1 MAINKRVFGTPITGS
16 VLTELKRRQSGTE
29 EIEFGESVKL
39 PQTVELSTRTPFVR
53 MWTAVKLLEPEKIV
67 TYLEEEVIAEE
78 VSDSE
83 VEEEQKDIN
92 EILKQ
97 YEFTL
102 QKQKPIHIPTYE
114 EPASSTYVHI
124 PTELKE
130 EQTRALKLVMMKVSK
145 NNKKIEKVVREEIEH
160 VSKIYTIGDYNYEQY
175 YNNVNPN
182 ESNNSND
189 FFANENEKNPL
200 LKPQAGITSVSS
212 QTQGTLGVIKETS
225 VKFIVHNFYDFDN
238 IYNKYFLKPGA
249 NLQNFLYGNTS
260 QGDDINGQIT
270 KNSGNLEVLQGIV
283 KDYSA
288 KILQNGSVECSVTL
302 LSANSALLSFTNDEK
317 VHVRIKRML
326 ESGIYYFGLQQI
338 LKNLP
343 EDSQERKDLGTDL
356 IPNYT
361 TSDEDIKTYED
372 NLRRQ
377 ANRLFGLKRFE
388 RIAPLAVGVGLLLVG
403 EELTTDLSETY
414 ISWGKFED
422 FIINETFGHGKTVED
437 INKGNSTQ
445 IRLDS
450 SNSFSMWSKR
460 FKQRQRTMFKL
471 GKNIPNFIFPN
482 AWGDNVPFNSN
493 TLNSYTFQ
501 QNKYPNDY
509 PDGVD
514 KTKYDKGSG
523 EFGRIPLREV
533 FINTKLII
541 DAFSSNEDESI
552 QKIIESLLDELN
564 KDSHNLFKWKLVA
577 GDSET
582 QLKVVD
588 LNYIQSDD
596 IKFI

>member
-78 VSDSE
+78 VSNSE
-83 VEEEQKDIN
+83 VEENQKDIN

-97 YEFTL
+97 YEFSL

-130 EQTRALKLVMMKVSK
+130 EQARALKLIMMKVSINK
-145 NNKKIEKVVREEIEH
+145 KKIEKVVREEIEH

-249 NLQNFLYGNTS
+249 KIFIDFGWNVVKNLYNPKSLLDAAEEDNLQNFLYGNTS

-270 KNSGNLEVLQGIV
+270 KNNGNLEVLQGIV
-283 KDYSA
+283 KDYNA

-343 EDSQERKDLGTDL
+343 EDSQERKDLSTDL

-377 ANRLFGLKRFE
+377 ANRLFGL
-388 RIAPLAVGVGLLLVG
+388 
-403 EELTTDLSETY
+403 
-414 ISWGKFED
+414 
-422 FIINETFGHGKTVED
+422 
-437 INKGNSTQ
+437 GNYS
-445 IRLDS
+445 
-450 SNSFSMWSKR
+450 
-460 FKQRQRTMFKL
+460 
-471 GKNIPNFIFPN
+471 
-482 AWGDNVPFNSN
+482 
-493 TLNSYTFQ
+493 
-501 QNKYPNDY
+501 
-509 PDGVD
+509 
-514 KTKYDKGSG
+514 
-523 EFGRIPLREV
+523 
-533 FINTKLII
+533 
-541 DAFSSNEDESI
+541 
-552 QKIIESLLDELN
+552 
-564 KDSHNLFKWKLVA
+564 
-577 GDSET
+577 
-582 QLKVVD
+582 
-588 LNYIQSDD
+588 
-596 IKFI
+596 